1 MTSLTAEPV
10 LSFGALLTVF
20 LWLGGLQLLSCQ
32 MALGNYLE
40 TLLNI
45 VYKPPSITLCE
56 EVESG
61 GGLIHVFQRGHLGYG
76 SRLQ

>member
-1 MTSLTAEPV
+1 MTSLPAEPR
-10 LSFGALLTVF
+10 LSCGALLTVF
-20 LWLGGLQLLSCQ
+20 LWLGGLQLLICH

-45 VYKPPSITLCE
+45 VYKPHSITSCR

-61 GGLIHVFQRGHLGYG
+61 GGPIFQRGHLGYG
-76 SRLQ
+76 GRLQ